1 MMMRKRVACRAG
13 GCAAEIAGT
22 GRAAT
27 YFVSTQA
34 SLHKPEIAPLPLAS
48 DVRSGTAKYLIISHP
63 DFIGD
68 DGDNLLEDLAAEMQS
83 EMGSADVV
91 DVESIYAEFGHHLF
105 DPKAIQDYIR
115 YAYTHRNTR
124 YVLLVG
130 GDVYDYRQFENQDAQ
145 SFIPSLYAATGSN
158 ITYAPVDSQYADIN
172 GDNIQD
178 VAISR
183 LPVRTVEQLASLM
196 QKRADYLARSYAGTA
211 LLVADNYDE
220 VQQYDFSHDAESI
233 AQDYLQGYTLQK
245 AYADELGTSAARAKV
260 RAQIEAGTSL
270 TAFFGH
276 SSTNQWSFNG
286 LFTGPDAA
294 RLSNQGKPTVVTQ
307 WGCWNAYYVS
317 PNEDSMGHRFMMEGD
332 RGAVAVMGASTLTN
346 ADNERAL
353 ASLVFAELAKGK
365 RLGDAVTSAKQ
376 AYAAE
381 HGADL
386 DVLLGWTILGFPEL
400 LIN

>member
-1 MMMRKRVACRAG
+1 
-13 GCAAEIAGT
+13 
-22 GRAAT
+22 
-27 YFVSTQA
+27 
-34 SLHKPEIAPLPLAS
+34 
-48 DVRSGTAKYLIISHP
+48 
-63 DFIGD
+63 
-68 DGDNLLEDLAAEMQS
+68 
-83 EMGSADVV
+83 
-91 DVESIYAEFGHHLF
+91 
-105 DPKAIQDYIR
+105 
-115 YAYTHRNTR
+115 
-124 YVLLVG
+124 
-130 GDVYDYRQFENQDAQ
+130 
-145 SFIPSLYAATGSN
+145 
-158 ITYAPVDSQYADIN
+158 
-172 GDNIQD
+172 
-178 VAISR
+178 
-183 LPVRTVEQLASLM
+183 M

-332 RGAVAVMGASTLTN
+332 RGAVAVMGL
-346 ADNERAL
+346 
-353 ASLVFAELAKGK
+353 SLI
-365 RLGDAVTSAKQ
+365 
-376 AYAAE
+376 
-381 HGADL
+381 H
-386 DVLLGWTILGFPEL
+386 I
-400 LIN
+400 